1 MAACRLS
8 ILPAVLMAAAL
19 LVGCS
24 AIKIETGQTQQEA
37 VATSE
42 SQARRIRSEWA
53 DRLLSASPP
62 EMVQLLVRHVDSVS
76 ARYVIYGFH
85 VVDEWQQGNSGRGE
99 NVPDDEMRQVVD
111 AWTKNQQPI
120 LTAWEDNLEYALQLI
135 KESGFFDTGFLQMLQ
150 KLADQYYRVYS
161 TVFYPAGDVERY
173 ETALH
178 ETQREIETLSDA
190 VKDESAR
197 Y

>member
-120 LTAWEDNLEYALQLI
+120 LTAWEDNLESI
-135 KESGFFDTGFLQMLQ
+135 
-150 KLADQYYRVYS
+150 
-161 TVFYPAGDVERY
+161 ERCLSRM
-173 ETALH
+173 ELH
-178 ETQREIETLSDA
+178 
-190 VKDESAR
+190 V
-197 Y
+197 

>member
-1 MAACRLS
+1 M
-8 ILPAVLMAAAL
+8 
-19 LVGCS
+19 
-24 AIKIETGQTQQEA
+24 
-37 VATSE
+37 
-42 SQARRIRSEWA
+42 
-53 DRLLSASPP
+53 
-62 EMVQLLVRHVDSVS
+62 LVRHVDSVS

-161 TVFYPAGDVERY
+161 TVFYPAGDVEKY
-173 ETALH
+173 EIALQ

-190 VKDESAR
+190 VKDESVR